1 MCTKFTLKRI
11 SEDRNVVWQG
21 MRACQKKMEDMLE
34 PFGGWRYKRAV
45 EGNGGGIAA

>member
-1 MCTKFTLKRI
+1 MWCKVRDV
-11 SEDRNVVWQG
+11 SE
-21 MRACQKKMEDMLE
+21 KMEDMLE